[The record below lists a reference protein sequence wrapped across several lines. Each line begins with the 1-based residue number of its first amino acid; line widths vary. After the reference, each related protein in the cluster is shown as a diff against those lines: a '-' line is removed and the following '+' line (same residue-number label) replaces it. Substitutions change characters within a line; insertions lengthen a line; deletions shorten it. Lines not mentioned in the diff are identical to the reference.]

1 MKNVHQN
8 KNRFSRKGIVKGMRN
23 LQNILTQSLVK
34 MGLLIPIESS
44 SSLSREYDEKLRDL
58 SHAYDKFGFPRICEL
73 DLSLLKDLHQIKT
86 YENRSSIDA
95 QKEYQK
101 AYDAILTYQ
110 TDRDLYFKTTDRTA
124 NDTKQ
129 EGLNSALKPTKLK
142 VALAATAGLIYSCG
156 SFFTLSDAHIIAR
169 RDQGIE
175 ELETY
180 AAYMPARIL
189 AEHTLAEITKEPLK
203 FSPDKKI
210 DLAGGLEPA
219 FNQHLPEIVTALETK
234 QVYSLSN
241 IELPIK
247 GEKIT
252 SPTMTATV
260 IFTPPKHIAIA
271 VVENGKPVTS
281 NVLDVEIAIE
291 SAFKKRDTTATAN
304 ARYVKL

>member
-44 SSLSREYDEKLRDL
+44 SSLSREYDEK
-58 SHAYDKFGFPRICEL
+58 P
-73 DLSLLKDLHQIKT
+73 
-86 YENRSSIDA
+86 
-95 QKEYQK
+95 
-101 AYDAILTYQ
+101 
-110 TDRDLYFKTTDRTA
+110 
-124 NDTKQ
+124 
-129 EGLNSALKPTKLK
+129 EGLHSVFKPTKLK

-210 DLAGGLEPA
+210 DLAGGLEPV

-304 ARYVKL
+304 ASYVKL